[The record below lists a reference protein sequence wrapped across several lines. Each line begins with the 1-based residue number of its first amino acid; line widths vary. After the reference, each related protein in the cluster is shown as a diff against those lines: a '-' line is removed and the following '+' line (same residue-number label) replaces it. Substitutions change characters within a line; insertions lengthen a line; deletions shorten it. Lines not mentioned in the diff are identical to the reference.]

1 MAASFNLEVGN
12 KVMIDG
18 KGKGTVIECLDQ
30 GDLFTIEIGGS
41 DIQVN
46 LPISTE
52 KTPTLSPI
60 QDRMTATRT

>member
-1 MAASFNLEVGN
+1 MAASFNFEVGN
-12 KVMIDG
+12 KAMIIDG

-30 GDLFTIEIGGS
+30 GDVFTIEIDGS

-52 KTPTLSPI
+52 KTPTLSPMI
-60 QDRMTATRT
+60 E